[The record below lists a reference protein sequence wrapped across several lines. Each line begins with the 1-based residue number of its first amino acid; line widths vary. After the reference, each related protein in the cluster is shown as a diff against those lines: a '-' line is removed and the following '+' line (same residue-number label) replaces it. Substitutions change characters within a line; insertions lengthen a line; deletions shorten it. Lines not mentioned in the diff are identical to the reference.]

1 MSVPPMNRLN
11 EWLHQIV
18 LWIEHVA
25 ESWGAPGLAAIA
37 FVDSSFFTLPEVAD
51 FLVVIYTIREPDQ
64 WLFFA
69 AMTTVGS
76 AAGCY
81 VLFLLGR
88 KGGEALVRRGFHERH
103 VDRVL
108 DWFRRHGA
116 LVMIIPAILPP
127 PMPLKLFVLLA
138 GVSGLRSTP
147 FIIAVVVGRGFRYGG
162 EAWLARK
169 YGERAAHFLQERAAG
184 FVWPTVA
191 ILVVAGC
198 VWWAWRR
205 FGRPAPSSGTGAD
218 VE

>member
-1 MSVPPMNRLN
+1 MDHLSA
-11 EWLHQIV
+11 WFHQLV
-18 LWIEHVA
+18 AGIEHVA

-37 FVDSSFFTLPEVAD
+37 FIDSSFFTLPEVAD
-51 FLVVIYTIREPDQ
+51 FLVVIYTIRAPDQ
-64 WLFFA
+64 WLYFA

-76 AAGCY
+76 TAGCY

-108 DWFRRHGA
+108 DWFRQHGA
-116 LVMIIPAILPP
+116 LVLIIPAILPP

-138 GVSGLRSTP
+138 GVCGLRSTP
-147 FIIAVVVGRGFRYGG
+147 FLIAVIVGRGLRYGG

-169 YGERAAHFLQERAAG
+169 YGEQAARFMQERAAG
-184 FVWPTVA
+184 LIWPV
-191 ILVVAGC
+191 VVALAGIALI
-198 VWWAWRR
+198 WWAWRR
-205 FGRPAPSSGTGAD
+205 FRRAPSAGGSGAD

>member
-1 MSVPPMNRLN
+1 MDRLT
-11 EWLHQIV
+11 LLFHQLIAG
-18 LWIEHVA
+18 IEHLA

-51 FLVVIYTIREPDQ
+51 FLVVIYTIRQPDQ
-64 WLFFA
+64 WLYFA
-69 AMTTVGS
+69 AMTTLGS
-76 AAGCY
+76 AVGCY
-81 VLFLLGR
+81 ALFILGR

-116 LVMIIPAILPP
+116 LVLIIPAILPP

-138 GVSGLRSTP
+138 GVCGLRSVP
-147 FIIAVVVGRGFRYGG
+147 FLVAVVIGRMLRYGG

-169 YGERAAHFLQERAAG
+169 YGESAARFMQERATD
-184 FVWPTVA
+184 FFWPTVGV
-191 ILVVAGC
+191 IVAAGLI
-198 VWWAWRR
+198 WWLWRR
-205 FGRPAPSSGTGAD
+205 FRRPPAADGPRAD

>member
-1 MSVPPMNRLN
+1 
-11 EWLHQIV
+11 
-18 LWIEHVA
+18 
-25 ESWGAPGLAAIA
+25 
-37 FVDSSFFTLPEVAD
+37 
-51 FLVVIYTIREPDQ
+51 
-64 WLFFA
+64 
-69 AMTTVGS
+69 MTTVGS

-116 LVMIIPAILPP
+116 LVLIIPAILPP

-138 GVSGLRSTP
+138 GVCGLRSAP
-147 FIIAVVVGRGFRYGG
+147 FIIAVIVGRGLRYGG

-169 YGERAAHFLQERAAG
+169 YGERAAQFMQERAAG
-184 FVWPTVA
+184 LVWPTV
-191 ILVVAGC
+191 VALAAAGLI
-198 VWWAWRR
+198 WWAWRR
-205 FGRPAPSSGTGAD
+205 FRRAPAAGGPGAD

>member
-1 MSVPPMNRLN
+1 M
-11 EWLHQIV
+11 EGFTGFLHQIV
-18 LWIEHVA
+18 AGIEQLA

-51 FLVVIYTIREPDQ
+51 FLVVIYTIREPDL
-64 WLFFA
+64 WLYFA
-69 AMTTVGS
+69 AMTTLGS
-76 AAGCY
+76 TVGCY

-103 VDRVL
+103 IDRVL

-138 GVSGLRSTP
+138 GVCGLRSAP
-147 FIIAVVVGRGFRYGG
+147 FIIAVVVGRGLRYGG

-169 YGERAAHFLQERAAG
+169 YGERAARFMQEEMSG
-184 FVWPTVA
+184 LFWPMVITIVA
-191 ILVVAGC
+191 IGLM
-198 VWWAWRR
+198 WWAWRR
-205 FGRPAPSSGTGAD
+205 FRRGPRAGDSPAD